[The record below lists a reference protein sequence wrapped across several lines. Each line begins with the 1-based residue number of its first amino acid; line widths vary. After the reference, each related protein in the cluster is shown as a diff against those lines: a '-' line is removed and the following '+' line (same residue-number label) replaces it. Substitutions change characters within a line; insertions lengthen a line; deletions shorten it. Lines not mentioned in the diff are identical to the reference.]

1 MTFQIIRL
9 FQFDIVKL
17 ICGKKANYMLYIF
30 YFVVINFIKY
40 CISQLLHFALKV
52 SRIKTENIFEPSTL
66 CKTLISIKKLKTIRL
81 QWTPVVVNPDYFIR
95 HENVKR
101 LNCQPSFFN
110 PQKENVKKKENVERC
125 QIRIPDRHYSII
137 PPKNLYCL
145 LTASLSNFLTG
156 VVKKLT
162 NYSLQ

>member
-1 MTFQIIRL
+1 
-9 FQFDIVKL
+9 V
-17 ICGKKANYMLYIF
+17 IF

-40 CISQLLHFALKV
+40 FISQLLHFALKV

-110 PQKENVKKKENVERC
+110 PKKRMSRRKRMSRGVRSGY
-125 QIRIPDRHYSII
+125 QTGTI
-137 PPKNLYCL
+137 PPFHRKIFIVC
-145 LTASLSNFLTG
+145 
-156 VVKKLT
+156 
-162 NYSLQ
+162 